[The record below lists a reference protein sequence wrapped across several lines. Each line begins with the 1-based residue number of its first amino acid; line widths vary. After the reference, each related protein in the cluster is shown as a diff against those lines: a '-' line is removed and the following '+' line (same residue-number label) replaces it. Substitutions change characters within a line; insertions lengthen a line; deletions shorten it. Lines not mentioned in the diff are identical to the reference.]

1 MIKNKK
7 GFTLI
12 EIIVVVVIL
21 AVLMAVA
28 VPSVLKYLDEA
39 DDAKYMAQARSAY
52 TIMKTEITKALIN
65 DSNQSLSSKE
75 FEDVMLNTDFSEIDK
90 LIFVSIPNLNRISI
104 DFDKND
110 SIITKTSLPETYCLV
125 FGAITDTGASNI
137 ERCAIVKENT
147 NIEISEQVPPN
158 FASIIIDVS

>member
-39 DDAKYMAQARSAY
+39 DDAKYMAQARAAY
-52 TIMKTEITKALIN
+52 TIMKTEITKALVN
-65 DSNQSLSSKE
+65 DSDGILDASDIHNVLA
-75 FEDVMLNTDFSEIDK
+75 NCDFSNMPKIIGVATDVN
-90 LIFVSIPNLNRISI
+90 IVSGSTETITKNNIPNVYYLQ
-104 DFDKND
+104 
-110 SIITKTSLPETYCLV
+110 
-125 FGAITDTGASNI
+125 FGT
-137 ERCAIVKENT
+137 
-147 NIEISEQVPPN
+147 
-158 FASIIIDVS
+158 IDVSGGSPVVNAERFATIKENEIVNISKNAPENVYFVTVNYDG